1 MAQNEMQM
9 QFDSRSSNEGFARVV
24 AGAFALQ
31 LNPTLEELSD
41 IKTAVS
47 EAVTNAIIHG
57 YPGRIGRVEMRARID
72 GRVFEVV
79 IADRGVGIED
89 VAKAREPLFTT
100 GDDAERSGMGFTM
113 METFMDELEVESAP
127 GQGTTVRMLKRIGRE
142 KDPEKVR

>member
-1 MAQNEMQM
+1 MAQNEMAM

-72 GRVFEVV
+72 GRVFEVI

-100 GDDAERSGMGFTM
+100 GYGAERSGMGFTM

>member
-100 GDDAERSGMGFTM
+100 GDDTERSGMGFTM

>member
-1 MAQNEMQM
+1 MAQNEMAM

-100 GDDAERSGMGFTM
+100 GDDVERSGMGFTM

>member
-1 MAQNEMQM
+1 MAQNEMAM

-89 VAKAREPLFTT
+89 VARAREPLFTT
-100 GDDAERSGMGFTM
+100 GDDTERSGMGFTM